1 MPRYGAKRNRS
12 EADEVD
18 ITENQRG
25 RIKFQKKECAR
36 ANLSWKAH
44 LARSVA
50 QEDAMEEAL
59 VQLDQEKCSIIIDCA
74 MKYLPQRSIGNR
86 SDVRV
91 FRQTRQEPARW
102 CRHNAPTCRGEIRS
116 RVLCAPRQH
125 LQSKQLCSD
134 VGHCANH

>member
-12 EADEVD
+12 KADEED

-25 RIKFQKKECAR
+25 RIKFQKKECAG

-59 VQLDQEKCSIIIDCA
+59 VQLDQEKCSITIDCA

-91 FRQTRQEPARW
+91 FRQTRQEPAR
-102 CRHNAPTCRGEIRS
+102 
-116 RVLCAPRQH
+116 
-125 LQSKQLCSD
+125 
-134 VGHCANH
+134 